1 MKKLAILVL
10 VAVVGMVAFN
20 LWSTGEFAVIPS
32 FSKSEQESKVAG
44 LKADFDAAQQQ
55 FAQAHRTASV
65 GGIDTSSDVDAAIGS
80 VKQVKRALKSLQKS
94 LSEDKAKRRAGELAA
109 AVQAFEQSL

>member
-1 MKKLAILVL
+1 MD
-10 VAVVGMVAFN
+10 
-20 LWSTGEFAVIPS
+20 TT
-32 FSKSEQESKVAG
+32 
-44 LKADFDAAQQQ
+44 ADA
-55 FAQAHRTASV
+55 
-65 GGIDTSSDVDAAIGS
+65 DAAIGS